1 MPDSRAI
8 VEQFYDGI
16 WNRRDFAVAD
26 EILAADFR
34 FRGSLGCE
42 SLGVPAFLAYVK
54 SIHAALEDYRCR
66 IEELIAETDHSA
78 ARMTFAGKHHGLLFG
93 VPATGR
99 ELSLAGAAF
108 FKIAQGRIV
117 SLWVLGDVEGLKQQ
131 LGAGAT
137 SRSDCAS

>member
-8 VEQFYDGI
+8 VEQFYNGI
-16 WNRRDFAVAD
+16 WNRQDFAAAG

-42 SLGVPAFLAYVK
+42 SSGVPAFLAYVK
-54 SIHAALEDYRCR
+54 SIHAALGDYCCT
-66 IEELIAETDHSA
+66 IEELIAEADRAA
-78 ARMTFAGKHHGLLFG
+78 ARMTFVGKHQGPLFG

-99 ELSLAGAAF
+99 KLSWAGAAF

-131 LGAGAT
+131 LGAGG
-137 SRSDCAS
+137 DPPF